1 MRSEQTPSFCAI
13 LLAAGEGSRLGRIP
27 KSLFRLENKS
37 LLVRQL
43 LALTAAGADDI
54 VLVTGYFYQAIEAE
68 AQAAIRALN
77 HQLAR
82 IHLVRNHEPQR
93 DQQSS
98 VLLGLQASQ
107 DLPIKAAY
115 KEQGHDEKSVMIALA
130 DQPLMDANDYRAC
143 IRFFH
148 QRATGRSMIYP
159 VVAKS
164 RGNPVILDSHTV
176 RQVLE
181 SGQSCKA
188 YIDAHPEQVQH
199 FISDND
205 HYIVDLDA
213 PSDLQKFQERTGLTL
228 MAPLTFLP

>member
-1 MRSEQTPSFCAI
+1 MRSEETPSFCAI

-27 KSLFRLENKS
+27 KSLFRLEHES

-43 LALTAAGADDI
+43 LALTAAGAEDI
-54 VLVTGYFYQAIEAE
+54 VLVTGYFHQAIEAE
-68 AQAAIRALN
+68 AQAAILALN
-77 HQLAR
+77 HKLAR

-98 VLLGLQASQ
+98 VMLGLQASQ
-107 DLPIKAAY
+107 DLQLNAALNL
-115 KEQGHDEKSVMIALA
+115 QVRDEKSVMIALA

-143 IRFFH
+143 IRFFYD
-148 QRATGRSMIYP
+148 RTTGRSMIYP

-164 RGNPVILDSHTV
+164 RGNPVVLSGHTV
-176 RQVLE
+176 RLVLE

-205 HYIVDLDA
+205 HYIVDIDA
-213 PSDLQKFQERTGLTL
+213 PCDLQAFKQRTGFTL
-228 MAPLTFLP
+228 MAPQTF

>member
-1 MRSEQTPSFCAI
+1 MHSEQTPSFCAI

-27 KSLFRLENKS
+27 KSLFRLEHES

-54 VLVTGYFYQAIEAE
+54 VLVTGYFHLAIEAE
-68 AQAAIRALN
+68 AQAAIHALN
-77 HQLAR
+77 HKLAR
-82 IHLVRNHEPQR
+82 IHLVRNHAPQR

-98 VLLGLQASQ
+98 VLLGLQATQ
-107 DLPIKAAY
+107 DLQCIAAPNM
-115 KEQGHDEKSVMIALA
+115 QVQDEKSVMIALA

-148 QRATGRSMIYP
+148 HRTTGRSMIYP
-159 VVAKS
+159 VVAQS
-164 RGNPVILDSHTV
+164 RGNPVVLSGHTV
-176 RQVLE
+176 QNVLE

-205 HYIVDLDA
+205 HYIFDIDA
-213 PSDLQKFQERTGLTL
+213 PCDLQTFQQRTGLTL
-228 MAPLTFLP
+228 VAPLEF

>member
-27 KSLFRLENKS
+27 KSLFRLEHES

-68 AQAAIRALN
+68 AQAAIHALN

-107 DLPIKAAY
+107 ELQSIAAPNMHG
-115 KEQGHDEKSVMIALA
+115 EDEKSVMIALA
-130 DQPLMDANDYRAC
+130 DQPLMDADDYRAC

-148 QRATGRSMIYP
+148 HRTTGRSMVYP
-159 VVAKS
+159 VVAKT
-164 RGNPVILDSHTV
+164 RGNPVVLDGHTV
-176 RQVLE
+176 RHVLE

-205 HYIVDLDA
+205 HYIVDIDS
-213 PSDLQKFQERTGLTL
+213 PNDLQVFKQRTGFTL
-228 MAPLTFLP
+228 MAPLPF

>member
-27 KSLFRLENKS
+27 KSLYRLENES

-68 AQAAIRALN
+68 AQNAIHALN

-107 DLPIKAAY
+107 DLQFIAAPNMLT
-115 KEQGHDEKSVMIALA
+115 QDEKTVMIALA

-143 IRFFH
+143 IRFFQH
-148 QRATGRSMIYP
+148 RTTGRSIIYP
-159 VVAKS
+159 VVTKS
-164 RGNPVILDSHTV
+164 RGNPVVLSGHTV
-176 RQVLE
+176 RHVLE

-205 HYIVDLDA
+205 HYIVDIDA
-213 PSDLQKFQERTGLTL
+213 PCDLQAFQQRTGFTL
-228 MAPLTFLP
+228 MAPLTF

>member
-68 AQAAIRALN
+68 AHAAIHAFN

-98 VLLGLQASQ
+98 VMLGLQASQ
-107 DLPIKAAY
+107 ELQSIAAPNM
-115 KEQGHDEKSVMIALA
+115 QGEDEKSVMIALA
-130 DQPLMDANDYRAC
+130 DQPLMDADDYRAC
-143 IRFFH
+143 LRFFH
-148 QRATGRSMIYP
+148 HRTTGRSMIYP
-159 VVAKS
+159 VVAKN
-164 RGNPVILDSHTV
+164 RGNPVVLDGHTV
-176 RQVLE
+176 RHVLE
-181 SGQSCKA
+181 SGRSCKA

-213 PSDLQKFQERTGLTL
+213 PSDLQAFQQRTGLTL
-228 MAPLTFLP
+228 VAPLSF

>member
-27 KSLFRLENKS
+27 KSLYRLENES

-68 AQAAIRALN
+68 AQNAIHALN

-107 DLPIKAAY
+107 DLQFIAAPNMLA
-115 KEQGHDEKSVMIALA
+115 QDEKTVMIALA
-130 DQPLMDANDYRAC
+130 DQPLMEANDYRAC

-148 QRATGRSMIYP
+148 HRTTGRSMIYP
-159 VVAKS
+159 VVTKN
-164 RGNPVILDSHTV
+164 RGNPVVLSGHTV
-176 RQVLE
+176 RHVLE

-205 HYIVDLDA
+205 HYIVDIDA
-213 PSDLQKFQERTGLTL
+213 PCDLQAFQQRTGFTL
-228 MAPLTFLP
+228 MAPLTF

>member
-27 KSLFRLENKS
+27 KSLFRLEHES

-54 VLVTGYFYQAIEAE
+54 VLVTGYFHQAIEAE
-68 AQAAIRALN
+68 ALAAIHSLKN
-77 HQLAR
+77 KLAR

-98 VLLGLQASQ
+98 VLLGLQTTQ
-107 DLPIKAAY
+107 DLQLNVSSNMQAY
-115 KEQGHDEKSVMIALA
+115 DERSVMIALA
-130 DQPLMDANDYRAC
+130 DQPLMDANDYQAC

-148 QRATGRSMIYP
+148 HRNTGRSMIYP

-164 RGNPVILDSHTV
+164 RGNPVVLDGHTV

-188 YIDAHPEQVQH
+188 YIDAHAEKVQH
-199 FISDND
+199 FITDND
-205 HYIVDLDA
+205 HYIFDIDA
-213 PSDLQKFQERTGLTL
+213 PCDLQSFQQRTGFTL
-228 MAPLTFLP
+228 IAPLTF

>member
-13 LLAAGEGSRLGRIP
+13 LLAAGEGARLGRLP
-27 KSLFRLENKS
+27 KSLFRLEHES

-68 AQAAIRALN
+68 AKAAIHAFS

-107 DLPIKAAY
+107 DLQCIAALN
-115 KEQGHDEKSVMIALA
+115 KEIQDEKSVMIALA
-130 DQPLMDANDYRAC
+130 DQPLMGANDYRAC

-148 QRATGRSMIYP
+148 DRTTGRSIIYP
-159 VVAKS
+159 VVSKS
-164 RGNPVILDSHTV
+164 RGNPVVLSGHTV
-176 RQVLE
+176 RHVLE

-188 YIDAHPEQVQH
+188 FIDAHPEQVQH

-205 HYIVDLDA
+205 HYIVDIDA
-213 PSDLQKFQERTGLTL
+213 PCDLQTFQQRTGLTL
-228 MAPLTFLP
+228 IAPQSF

>member
-1 MRSEQTPSFCAI
+1 MLAEQSHSFCVV
-13 LLAAGEGSRLGRIP
+13 LLAAGEGARLGRIP
-27 KSLFRLENKS
+27 KSLFRLEDES

-43 LALTAAGADDI
+43 LALSAAGAEDI

-68 AQAAIRALN
+68 AQHAMQTLKKN
-77 HQLAR
+77 LAR

-98 VLLGLQASQ
+98 VLLGLQAIQSLDTNASTQPQNQ
-107 DLPIKAAY
+107 DERAL
-115 KEQGHDEKSVMIALA
+115 MIALA
-130 DQPLMDANDYRAC
+130 DQPLMDADDYRAC
-143 IRFFH
+143 VSFFR
-148 QRATGRSMIYP
+148 QRTSERSIVYP

-164 RGNPVILDSHTV
+164 RGNPVILSGEMV
-176 RQVLE
+176 RHVLD

-205 HYIVDLDA
+205 HYIFDLDA
-213 PSDLQKFQERTGLTL
+213 PADLQIFHQRTGLTL
-228 MAPLTFLP
+228 VAPQTF

>member
-27 KSLFRLENKS
+27 KSLFRLEHES

-54 VLVTGYFYQAIEAE
+54 VLVTGYFHQAIEAE
-68 AQAAIRALN
+68 AQAAIHTLSN
-77 HQLAR
+77 KLAR
-82 IHLVRNHEPQR
+82 MHLVRNHEPQR

-98 VLLGLQASQ
+98 VLLGLQVTQ
-107 DLPIKAAY
+107 DLQCIAAPNM
-115 KEQGHDEKSVMIALA
+115 QVQDQKSVMIALA

-143 IRFFH
+143 INFFEH
-148 QRATGRSMIYP
+148 RTTGRSIIYP
-159 VVAKS
+159 IVAKS
-164 RGNPVILDSHTV
+164 RGNPVVLDGQTV
-176 RQVLE
+176 RHVLE

-188 YIDAHPEQVQH
+188 YIDAHPEKVQH

-205 HYIVDLDA
+205 HYIVDIDA
-213 PSDLQKFQERTGLTL
+213 PCDLQTFQQRTGLTL
-228 MAPLTFLP
+228 MAPLEF

>member
-13 LLAAGEGSRLGRIP
+13 LLAAGEGSRLGRLP
-27 KSLFRLENKS
+27 KSLFRLEHES

-68 AQAAIRALN
+68 AKAAIHAFS

-107 DLPIKAAY
+107 DLQCIAAPN
-115 KEQGHDEKSVMIALA
+115 KQIQDEKSVMIALA
-130 DQPLMDANDYRAC
+130 DQPLMGANDYRAC

-148 QRATGRSMIYP
+148 DRTIGRSIIYP

-164 RGNPVILDSHTV
+164 RGNPVVLSGHTV
-176 RQVLE
+176 RNVLE

-188 YIDAHPEQVQH
+188 FIDAHPEQVQH

-205 HYIVDLDA
+205 HYIVDIDA
-213 PSDLQKFQERTGLTL
+213 PCDLQTFQQRTGLTL
-228 MAPLTFLP
+228 IAPQSF

>member
-27 KSLFRLENKS
+27 KSLYRLENES

-68 AQAAIRALN
+68 VQNAIHALN

-107 DLPIKAAY
+107 DLQFIAAPNMLT
-115 KEQGHDEKSVMIALA
+115 QDEKTVMIALA
-130 DQPLMDANDYRAC
+130 DQPLMDANDYRVC
-143 IRFFH
+143 IRFFQH
-148 QRATGRSMIYP
+148 RTTGRSIIYP
-159 VVAKS
+159 VVTKS
-164 RGNPVILDSHTV
+164 RGNPVVLSGHTV
-176 RQVLE
+176 RHVLE

-205 HYIVDLDA
+205 HYIVDIDA
-213 PSDLQKFQERTGLTL
+213 PCDLQAFQQRTGFTL
-228 MAPLTFLP
+228 MAPLTF